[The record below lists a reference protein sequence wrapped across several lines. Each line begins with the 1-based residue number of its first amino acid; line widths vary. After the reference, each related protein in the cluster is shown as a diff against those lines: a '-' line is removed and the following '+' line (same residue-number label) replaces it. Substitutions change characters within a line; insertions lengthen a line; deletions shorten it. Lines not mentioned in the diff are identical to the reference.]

1 MEPRIFV
8 SSTFYDLKYVR
19 EQIGRFIESYG
30 FKPVLFEN
38 GDVGYRLNEALD
50 LSCFAEMQ
58 NCDMAILIVGG
69 RYGSPVSD
77 ECSDDD
83 AKKDKFKEY
92 MSITCKEFNTAIKRR
107 TPVYVFIDA
116 AVNEQYNLYR
126 ANKETIESKKVE
138 LNFPAVDNVNV
149 FRFIS
154 AIRTIPHLQVES
166 FTRTNDIEK
175 YLKKQWAGLFRQY
188 LHDYKKVEAI
198 EDVEVP
204 MQDVLSKL
212 KQMEIM
218 LDRIGKIVIGAGSH
232 EMDIVL
238 EEKEIEETASKFART
253 FEFLM
258 LNPTLEKIED
268 YLNFFIDKLI
278 ESNIGNFLDLPF
290 SDDAADL
297 QTFYSTFIHNSTQV
311 TDVKIRL
318 TFDSSFM
325 SRLQKYKTK
334 LIPKLLEHSNLKLM
348 KFV

>member
-19 EQIGRFIESYG
+19 EQLGRFIESYG

-69 RYGSPVSD
+69 RYGSPISD
-77 ECSDDD
+77 ERTDDGS
-83 AKKDKFKEY
+83 KKDKFKEY
-92 MSITCKEFNTAIKRR
+92 TSVTCREFNTAIKKNI
-107 TPVYVFIDA
+107 PVYVFIDA
-116 AVNEQYNLYR
+116 AVTEQYNLYQ
-126 ANKETIESKKVE
+126 ANKEAIESKKVE
-138 LNFPAVDNVNV
+138 LNFPAVDNINV

-154 AIRTIPHLQVES
+154 NIRAIPHFQVES
-166 FTRTNDIEK
+166 FTRINDVEK
-175 YLKKQWAGLFRQY
+175 YLKKQWASLFRQY
-188 LHDYKKVEAI
+188 LHDRKRGEAIKDVEA
-198 EDVEVP
+198 P
-204 MQDVLSKL
+204 MQDMLSKL

-218 LDRIGKIVIGAGSH
+218 LDKIGKIVIGTESH
-232 EMDIVL
+232 EMDAVL

-253 FEFLM
+253 FDFLM
-258 LNPTLEKIED
+258 LDPTLEKIED

-278 ESNIGNFLDLPF
+278 ESNTGNFLDLPF
-290 SDDAADL
+290 SDDATDL

-311 TDVKIRL
+311 TDVKMRL

-334 LIPKLLEHSNLKLM
+334 LIPKLLEHSNLELM